1 MLNISEAVMRIM
13 GIDFGDSR
21 IGVAVSDPFGWT
33 AQGLETIHW
42 KGSIEK
48 PAQKIKE
55 LASSY
60 QVEKI
65 VIGLPKNMNGTL
77 GPSAEKAIEFGDLLN
92 EITGIEVI
100 RWDERLTTVAAN
112 RTMHEVGMRTSKKKD
127 SVDKIAAVLILQ
139 GYLDSRSK

>member
-1 MLNISEAVMRIM
+1 MRIM